1 MALDVQL
8 TQGTYWKGAQI
19 PYWLYLVFVIC
30 PLTGIFGLDHLLLRS
45 PWTAA
50 LKFLSFVPLLGFW
63 YFYDIAQA
71 LGEAD
76 LVKKY
81 GLAVPVLGPVGI
93 GAGIFTEPGVP
104 VSPPDTPRP
113 WRYLAYVLAS
123 SFFFLPV
130 NKLVLG
136 DYWGFLAHM
145 FMYIPPLTI
154 FAILWGMWDIYR
166 ICFDKRGV
174 FEKGPS
180 RFFPASWF
188 MDENFDRSYLGKDP
202 ALPAAPPDTWFKRLV
217 HSFFEIP
224 ISMAKAT
231 STVIET
237 TGDAIAFVPKVII
250 GESTGV
256 IKHAASDITSTVD
269 TATSAAKQVVDSTAG
284 TAAATA
290 KAAEGIVGL
299 AGKIPEIV
307 EKISTGFTDPSAILE
322 KAKQA
327 APTTNAPMIQA
338 GGALISS
345 SPSTSSSV
353 LIFSVAL
360 VAFSGYVFYMMRK
373 TYSTNIEKDDSPPD
387 ARAVRGPSRQ
397 GGEQAKRSP
406 QE

>member
-1 MALDVQL
+1 M
-8 TQGTYWKGAQI
+8 
-19 PYWLYLVFVIC
+19 VFAIC

-45 PWTAA
+45 PLTAA
-50 LKFLSFVPLLGFW
+50 LKFLSFIPLLGFW

-71 LGEAD
+71 VGEAD

-93 GAGIFTEPGVP
+93 GAGIFTEPGTP
-104 VSPPDTPRP
+104 SSPPDTPRP

-130 NKLVLG
+130 NKLFLG

-145 FMYIPPLTI
+145 LMFIPPLTI
-154 FAILWGMWDIYR
+154 FGIFWGIWDLYR
-166 ICFDKRGV
+166 IYFDKRGV

-188 MDENFDRSYLGKDP
+188 IDENFDRSYLGKDP
-202 ALPAAPPDTWFKRLV
+202 ALPPKPPDTWFKRLV
-217 HSFFEIP
+217 HSTAEIP
-224 ISMAKAT
+224 ISMAEAT

-237 TGDAIAFVPKVII
+237 TGHAIAFVPKVII

-256 IKHAASDITSTVD
+256 IKHTASDITNTVD

-284 TAAATA
+284 TVAATA
-290 KAAEGIVGL
+290 KAAEGIVGVV
-299 AGKIPEIV
+299 GKIPDIV
-307 EKISTGFTDPSAILE
+307 EKISSGLTDPKAILE

-327 APTTNAPMIQA
+327 TPLPVPAIPMAQA
-338 GGALISS
+338 GGALLSS
-345 SPSTSSSV
+345 SNPSMSSSV
-353 LIFSVAL
+353 LLFSVGL

-373 TYSTNIEKDDSPPD
+373 TYSTSIEKDDSPPD
-387 ARAVRGPSRQ
+387 ARAVRKPTEQ
-397 GGEQAKRSP
+397 GGK
-406 QE
+406 